1 MFRWKRVWPVVSGL
15 ASGVWLKQ
23 KQGIKG
29 FARKARSL
37 NQKRLYGDRMN
48 LEVCIGKLK
57 LKNPVM
63 TASGTFGYGE
73 EYAEFVDLNRLGAV
87 VVKGLSLNPME
98 GNPSPRI
105 CETPCGMLNAI
116 GLQNVGLK
124 DFLKKKLPYLRRFST
139 PVIVNVLANTIQ
151 GYVSLSNAL
160 DDSGVDGIELNVS
173 CPNVKKGGITF
184 GTDKKTLSRL
194 ISKVRQS
201 VKKAVLITKLSP
213 HVSNIQDFAKVA
225 EDSGSEAISMIN
237 TIQGMAI
244 DIETRRPRLSNITGG
259 LSGPAIKPVAVRM
272 IWESYN
278 TVKIPIIGMGGI
290 TDARDAMEF
299 MLAGATAVAVGTANF
314 INPHVAGNII
324 TGIEDYLKRKGI
336 GDVKE
341 IIGGMNQ
348 T

>member
-1 MFRWKRVWPVVSGL
+1 
-15 ASGVWLKQ
+15 
-23 KQGIKG
+23 
-29 FARKARSL
+29 
-37 NQKRLYGDRMN
+37 MN
-48 LEVCIGKLK
+48 LSVTIGHLK

-73 EYAEFVDLNRLGAV
+73 EYSEFVDLNKLGAI
-87 VVKGLSLNPME
+87 VVKGISLEPMD
-98 GNPSPRI
+98 GNPPPRI

-124 DFLKKKLPYLRRFST
+124 RFIKEKLPYLKNFDT
-139 PVIVNVLANTIQ
+139 PVIANILATTIQ
-151 GYVSLSNAL
+151 AYVRLSKAL
-160 DDSGVDGIELNVS
+160 DDAGIDGIELNVS

-213 HVSNIQDFAKVA
+213 NVSNIQDFAKVA

-272 IWESYN
+272 VWESHN
-278 TVKIPIIGMGGI
+278 KVKIPIIGMGGI
-290 TDARDAMEF
+290 TDAGDAMEF

-314 INPHVAGNII
+314 INPHVAESII

-341 IIGGMNQ
+341 IIGGMNA